1 MTDKEVGELWAL
13 AQAPALESSYVV
25 KLIRKLV
32 EERARVIYISPGEDA
47 YHEKRMSL
55 ERALSDF
62 GIHPESWRK
71 SRD

>member
-32 EERARVIYISPGEDA
+32 EERANFIQFTSA
-47 YHEKRMSL
+47 SNL
-55 ERALSDF
+55 SCLNRALREF
-62 GIHPESWRK
+62 GIDPESWGK